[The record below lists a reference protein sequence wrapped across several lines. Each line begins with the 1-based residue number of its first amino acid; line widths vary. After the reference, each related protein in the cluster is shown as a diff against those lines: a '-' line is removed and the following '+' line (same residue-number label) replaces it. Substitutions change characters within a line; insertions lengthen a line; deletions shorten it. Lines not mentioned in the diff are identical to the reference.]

1 MGYVSTAG
9 INRYVSKSIIMV
21 SLKDILDSLAIAIF
35 TLSLWLFSCIKV
47 LLIFK
52 VVNHSVGLDSIEL
65 VSFVVM
71 LGTLLISIRNF
82 VKYTN
87 AMSLK
92 NSEKSNNLQLRIDAI
107 DKTNVVIE
115 FEPNGNIISINN
127 NFKDVF
133 GYTDCMKGKHH
144 SILVPSEVKNSN
156 SYKKFWND
164 LAMGISKSGH
174 FKRLDVNGNDI
185 WIVGNYVPLKD
196 KNGDVF
202 KIFKIAQD
210 NTDKYKALEQVSTKN
225 VYLEHAAK
233 ILRHDMH
240 SGINTY
246 IPRGLKS
253 LLRRLSDECIDE
265 LKLST
270 SIRMISDG
278 LKHTQQVYNGVF
290 EFTNLVKEGSK
301 LEVNEY
307 NLSDILKEYLKRTS
321 YNDRVKID
329 KLPTILVNKSL
340 FCTAID
346 NLIRNG
352 LKYNDSKTKYVKI
365 YNESVENSDGT
376 YSSYIIIED
385 NGRGMTQKDFEN
397 YCKPYV
403 RKKGQKESGSGLGL
417 NICSLILKEHG
428 FSITSEKLSVGT
440 KLRIKYD

>member
-1 MGYVSTAG
+1 MKPIKEILGSF
-9 INRYVSKSIIMV
+9 SIAIFVLSFWIFFCTKLMV
-21 SLKDILDSLAIAIF
+21 IFGVVKHHVQLDSLELSSFMIMLL
-35 TLSLWLFSCIKV
+35 TL
-47 LLIFK
+47 
-52 VVNHSVGLDSIEL
+52 L
-65 VSFVVM
+65 VSVRTFIIH
-71 LGTLLISIRNF
+71 TKASNQ
-82 VKYTN
+82 
-87 AMSLK
+87 K
-92 NSEKSNNLQLRIDAI
+92 NIEKSNNLELRLNAI
-107 DKTNVVIE
+107 DTTNVVIE
-115 FEPNGNIISINN
+115 FEPDGTIISVNN
-127 NFKDVF
+127 KFKEIF
-133 GYTDCMKGKHH
+133 GYGDCILGKHH
-144 SILVPSEVKNSN
+144 SVLVPDGIKYTNKYRNFWKRLSN
-156 SYKKFWND
+156 GKP
-164 LAMGISKSGH
+164 KSGH
-174 FKRLDVNGNDI
+174 FHRLSKSGEDI
-185 WIVGNYVPLKD
+185 WIVGNYVPLK
-196 KNGDVF
+196 KKSGEVW

-210 NTDKYKALEQVSTKN
+210 NTEKYKALEQVSSKN

-253 LLRRLSDECIDE
+253 LLRRLNDDCIED
-265 LKLST
+265 LKLGT
-270 SIRMISDG
+270 SIRMISEG

-301 LEVNEY
+301 LEVAECD
-307 NLSDILKEYLKRTS
+307 LSGILKEYLKRTS
-321 YNDRVKID
+321 YNDRVKINT
-329 KLPTILVNKSL
+329 LPTISVNKSL

-365 YNESVENSDGT
+365 YNESIKNSDGT
-376 YSSYIIIED
+376 DSSYIIIED

-428 FSITSEKLSVGT
+428 FSITSEKLSIGT